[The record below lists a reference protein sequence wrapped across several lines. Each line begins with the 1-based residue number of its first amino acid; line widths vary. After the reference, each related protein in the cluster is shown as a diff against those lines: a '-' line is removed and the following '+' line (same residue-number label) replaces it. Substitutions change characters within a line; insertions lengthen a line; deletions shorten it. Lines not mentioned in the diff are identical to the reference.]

1 MNNKLAYSTL
11 LILIIISSVVYSQ
24 EEVNP
29 KIEPKCIASTSNA
42 DFENKF
48 LEKYNADPKGI
59 CNTDLAKAEK
69 LGLLK
74 GKDLGTFNP
83 QEIQELGKKLGQDWS
98 DIASF
103 NGATLN
109 EDGTLSRGTLTTKEG
124 NTISN
129 PENYKKE
136 NNNIIADSLE
146 FLAKEPSTFSTI
158 NPIDSTKINFNIPK
172 GGSVKLTNK
181 EGIFETITSE
191 GVEEEIISRCIGPII
206 YTSEEKQSTLIIQRS
221 LDSFNTLYTI
231 SNAAIQHDAD
241 GKKQLVRSKTLPA
254 EVEIDSECSGI
265 VCADLGIASSLDY
278 EDSMFNSFYLEFP
291 EVGQIE
297 QNYKFCFD
305 KSEGDGYKIKD
316 SFVLDKAVK
325 LFNYKKDL
333 VYQGFDSNNKALFRT
348 EAGIAKGFKIKNL
361 APEKQLI
368 AKLYPSKSFIIIEEK
383 EHSYLTLL
391 DQLPDY
397 TAIESYEPELISSS
411 PDFWIASD
419 ILYQEGEKG
428 NLGAAYPPE
437 NKELERLLNKGST
450 MLDEVKEALKRWNNK
465 ELLEQL

>member
-1 MNNKLAYSTL
+1 M
-11 LILIIISSVVYSQ
+11 
-24 EEVNP
+24 
-29 KIEPKCIASTSNA
+29 
-42 DFENKF
+42 
-48 LEKYNADPKGI
+48 
-59 CNTDLAKAEK
+59 
-69 LGLLK
+69 LK

-333 VYQGFDSNNKALFRT
+333 IYEGFDENNEAFLQFNTNGIISNFELGNKNPTQQRISNLWMAKNFLVIEEKDHSYIT
-348 EAGIAKGFKIKNL
+348 SLDIPEAYTMVGAYEPINFPDASSVWMKNDVLNFEGDIVGNKRGIAKM
-361 APEKQLI
+361 
-368 AKLYPSKSFIIIEEK
+368 Y
-383 EHSYLTLL
+383 
-391 DQLPDY
+391 
-397 TAIESYEPELISSS
+397 
-411 PDFWIASD
+411 
-419 ILYQEGEKG
+419 
-428 NLGAAYPPE
+428 PE
-437 NKELERLLNKGST
+437 NHPEILSLLADSSKKLEGIKEDLMKWGDEELANK
-450 MLDEVKEALKRWNNK
+450 V
-465 ELLEQL
+465 

>member
-129 PENYKKE
+129 PEIYKKE

-146 FLAKEPSTFSTI
+146 FTAISSPAEFSVM
-158 NPIDSTKINFNIPK
+158 NPIDSTKIKFNIPK

-191 GVEEEIISRCIGPII
+191 GVEEEIISKCPGPLL
-206 YTSEEKQSTLIIQRS
+206 YTAIEKDSTLTIQKNINS
-221 LDSFNTLYTI
+221 IYSFSYGALEF
-231 SNAAIQHDAD
+231 NANS
-241 GKKQLVRSKTLPA
+241 KKQLLTALGSKSEA
-254 EVEIDSECSGI
+254 EIDPCKGFICFALAPE
-265 VCADLGIASSLDY
+265 AKFDNEDKLDT
-278 EDSMFNSFYLEFP
+278 FYLENP
-291 EVGQIE
+291 DIGK
-297 QNYKFCFD
+297 NYKFCLE
-305 KSEGDGYKIKD
+305 KNEGDGYKIKD
-316 SFVLDKAVK
+316 NFNLDGQIKF
-325 LFNYKKDL
+325 LNFKKDK
-333 VYQGFDSNNKALFRT
+333 VYFGIDQNNEASFTTEQGIIKEFKLKNKA
-348 EAGIAKGFKIKNL
+348 
-361 APEKQLI
+361 PSQQLI
-368 AKLYPSKSFIIIEEK
+368 ARLWPSKAFELREEK
-383 EHSYLTLL
+383 DHSYLTLL
-391 DQLPDY
+391 NSLPDY
-397 TAIESYEPELISSS
+397 TFIENYEPELTSES
-411 PDFWIASD
+411 PAFWIKD
-419 ILYQEGEKG
+419 DLLYQDNKNGK
-428 NLGAAYPPE
+428 LGRALTISNQEFA
-437 NKELERLLNKGST
+437 KLIAKLNFKKIKI
-450 MLDEVKEALKRWNNK
+450 DEPLKQW
-465 ELLEQL
+465 E